1 MINGNLKKN
10 NMKINKGTFY
20 LDDCMN
26 FMKDIEDNYYDLA
39 IVDPPI
45 AK

>member
-1 MINGNLKKN
+1 
-10 NMKINKGTFY
+10 MKINKGTFH
-20 LDDCMN
+20 LGDCMDL
-26 FMKDIEDNYYDLA
+26 MKDTEDNYYELA